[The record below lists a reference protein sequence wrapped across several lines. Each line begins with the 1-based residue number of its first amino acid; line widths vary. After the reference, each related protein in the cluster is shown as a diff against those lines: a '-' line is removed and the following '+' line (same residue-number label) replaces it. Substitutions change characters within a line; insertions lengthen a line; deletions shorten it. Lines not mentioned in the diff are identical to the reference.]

1 MGIDKFGMYAEPLFY
16 SANPINYST
25 TFESAKSLGAFNNFK
40 SKDLIK
46 NLTEYYSDFTLV
58 EYNLNSILRF
68 IENKYEP
75 IMYTLPESY
84 MTEQTGK
91 FVINEEDV
99 DRFYKKIASIKDYRN
114 ITPDYEKTLKTP
126 SFENYIIG
134 DMGRTFNAIGKIK
147 SRQKMLLELKLKIE
161 SRYYKIQFYL
171 FNPIFIK

>member
-1 MGIDKFGMYAEPLFY
+1 LIALQINNWNEEKKEKILEASFFDNVLKDLQKDKTKLDYYILFHTKRIECLDTLLTYVRNPKKPMSIDKFGMYAEPLFY
-16 SANPINYST
+16 SASPINYST

-91 FVINEEDV
+91 FVINE
-99 DRFYKKIASIKDYRN
+99 
-114 ITPDYEKTLKTP
+114 
-126 SFENYIIG
+126 
-134 DMGRTFNAIGKIK
+134 
-147 SRQKMLLELKLKIE
+147 
-161 SRYYKIQFYL
+161 
-171 FNPIFIK
+171 